1 MSKSGAKKNPTW
13 FYIVLALQTFL
24 IILGIGMLR
33 DMMWI
38 L

>member
-1 MSKSGAKKNPTW
+1 MSKSRTRKNPTW
-13 FYIVLALQTFL
+13 FYVVLALQTFL
-24 IILGIGMLR
+24 IILGIGMLK